1 MTLFAPA
8 WPNGLKRKK
17 TPETDTD
24 TETDTDADTKLDKY
38 LKEAQSLQLSALKNV
53 NKGD

>member
-17 TPETDTD
+17 TPDTD
-24 TETDTDADTKLDKY
+24 TETDTDTDTKLDNIYK
-38 LKEAQSLQLSALKNV
+38 KREV